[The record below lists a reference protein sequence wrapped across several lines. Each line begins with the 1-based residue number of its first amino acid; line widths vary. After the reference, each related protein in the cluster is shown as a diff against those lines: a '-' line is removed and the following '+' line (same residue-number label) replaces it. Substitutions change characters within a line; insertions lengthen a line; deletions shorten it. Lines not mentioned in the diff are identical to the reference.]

1 MSRFVHLHLHTNYS
15 LLDGAINIK
24 ELARYLKETDM
35 KKCAITDHGAMFGVV
50 KFYKEMKHNGIKP
63 IIGCECYTTRGSR
76 FERAPENNHLVLLC
90 QDKEGYKNLSRLVTQ
105 AYTEGFYYK
114 PRMDRDLLEKHSKG
128 LIALSACLKG
138 EIASLLLQNRDEEA
152 KSTARWYRDL
162 FDGRFYLEMQ
172 DNGIEEQYLVNEKI
186 VQLSMELNIPLVAT
200 NDCHYINKKDAFVQ
214 DVLVCVST
222 KKTLDD
228 PNRMKMSTNEFYVK
242 TADEMM
248 QGYFK
253 EYPQAIANTL
263 KIADQCEF
271 SFKTGVHYLPVMGK
285 NEDESARIIEE
296 KSAEG
301 LKKKTFPV
309 ERKEEY
315 DARLKHE
322 LSIIQKMGYSSY
334 YLIVADFIEWARA
347 NNVPVG
353 PGRGSGAASLVAYC
367 LGITNLDPIRYDL
380 IFERFLNPERV
391 SLPDFDIDFCSRRRE
406 DVYNYLVGRYG
417 QDYVTRIATFG
428 FLKAKSAIKDI
439 GRVLGYSVKE
449 TQDISDLV
457 PFLDY
462 DKGENLR
469 DAVEKEPALK
479 RLVKDDPRI
488 GKLVE
493 LAEAIEGSVRNYG
506 VHAGGVIISSI
517 PVLDIVPLIPADDVI
532 ATQFDM
538 KDVEEVGLVKFDLL
552 AIETLTIID
561 DAVQYIKRFKDAAFD
576 IDKMS
581 LDDPN
586 IYNMLASGDTVGVF
600 QLESPGM
607 QKLLRNLKPDC
618 FEDVIAVNAL
628 YRPGP
633 LEGGMVDQF
642 INRKHGR
649 EEIEYPFA
657 ELEPILKE
665 TYGIIVYQ
673 EQVQR
678 IASTLA
684 GYTMGEADLLRRA
697 MGKKKAK
704 EMEEQKVRFLDGA
717 KKNGHDLKK
726 ADELFEL
733 MAKFAGYG
741 FNKAHAAVYAFNAYV
756 TAYLKYYY
764 PVEFLSSLL
773 TSKMNKDFEA
783 ADLYISDALA
793 HGIKLLPPDVNES
806 VLLFEPRGKCIRFGF
821 GGIKNVGS
829 AAINAIM
836 EERGNNGLFK
846 TFYDFC
852 LRVDTRK
859 VSKKTIECLVKAGAF
874 DSFGMERGL
883 LFSNI
888 EKFTDEADH
897 TRKEKESGQ
906 FNLFGDASKCET
918 KDTDVLDK
926 TKATWTKA
934 ELLAYEKEMVGF
946 YVSSHP
952 MDNYDKLLRAACV
965 PEVFSIQ
972 QMPADNYLIA
982 AGIITLQREIATE
995 RGVFAVFSLQ
1005 DKTGSV
1011 ELVAYSDVY
1020 KEMQK
1025 KGSFSGKPVVC
1036 KCRVSDNA
1044 GKNKLILENIKELED
1059 KDFSLSLKF
1068 NGPAFSKEKAEQIKN
1083 MIRSGSGQVNVTM
1096 ELVFPNEGAVELDL
1110 GKTELSIGNSLYDS
1124 IRKGPKKD
1132 AGARW
1137 HIDF

>member
-63 IIGCECYTTRGSR
+63 IIGCECYTTKGSR
-76 FERAPENNHLVLLC
+76 FERVADSNHLVLLC
-90 QDKEGYKNLSRLVTQ
+90 QDKEGYKNLSRLVTH

-114 PRMDRDLLEKHSKG
+114 PRMDKELLEKYSKG

-138 EIASLLLQNRDEEA
+138 EIASLILEGREEEA
-152 KSTARWYRDL
+152 KKTAKWYKDV
-162 FDGRFYLEMQ
+162 FDGRFYLELQ
-172 DNGIEEQYLVNEKI
+172 DNGIDEQYLVNEKI
-186 VQLSMELNIPLVAT
+186 VQIGMELDIPLVAT

-248 QGYFK
+248 QGFFK
-253 EYPQAIANTL
+253 EYPQAISNTL

-271 SFKTGVHYLPVMGK
+271 SFKTGIHYLPVMGK
-285 NEDESARIIEE
+285 TENESASTIEKEAQKGLE
-296 KSAEG
+296 KKDIPLE
-301 LKKKTFPV
+301 KQ
-309 ERKEEY
+309 KEY
-315 DARLKHE
+315 QDRLQHE
-322 LSIIQKMGYSSY
+322 LDIIQKMGYSSY
-334 YLIVADFIEWARA
+334 YLIVTDFIAWARQ
-347 NNVPVG
+347 NSVPVG

-367 LGITNLDPIRYDL
+367 LGITNLDPIKYDL

-391 SLPDFDIDFCSRRRE
+391 SLPDFDIDFCSRKRE

-439 GRVLGYSVKE
+439 GRVLGYPVQKA
-449 TQDISDLV
+449 QDVSNLV
-457 PFLDY
+457 PLLDY
-462 DKGENLR
+462 DKGENLK
-469 DAVEKEPALK
+469 DAVEKEPALR
-479 RLVKDDPRI
+479 RLVNEDPSI
-488 GKLVE
+488 AKLVE
-493 LAEAIEGSVRNYG
+493 LASSIEGSVRNYG

-561 DAVQYIKRFKDAAFD
+561 DAVQYIKRFKDPNFD
-576 IDKMS
+576 IEKMP

-586 IYNMLASGDTVGVF
+586 IFQMLAHGDTIGIF

-618 FEDVIAVNAL
+618 FEDIIAVNAL

-649 EEIEYPFA
+649 EEIEYPFK
-657 ELEPILKE
+657 ELESILKE

-684 GYTMGEADLLRRA
+684 GYSMGEADLLRRA

-704 EMEEQKVRFLDGA
+704 EMEEQKARFLDGA
-717 KKNGHDLKK
+717 QKNGHDLKR

-773 TSKMNKDFEA
+773 TSKMNKDFDSSE
-783 ADLYISDALA
+783 LYISDALA

-806 VLLFEPRGKCIRFGF
+806 VLLFEPRGKAIRFGF

-829 AAINAIM
+829 ASISAIM
-836 EERGNNGLFK
+836 EERGTNGLFK
-846 TFYDFC
+846 SFFDFC
-852 LRVDTRK
+852 FRVDTRK
-859 VSKKTIECLVKAGAF
+859 VNKKTIECLVKAGAF
-874 DSFGMERGL
+874 DCFGIERGL
-883 LFSNI
+883 LYSNI
-888 EKFTDEADH
+888 DKFMDEAEH
-897 TRKEKESGQ
+897 ARKEKESGQ
-906 FNLFGDASKCET
+906 FNLFGDAT
-918 KDTDVLDK
+918 KTGKNDTDILDK
-926 TKATWTKA
+926 NRSTWTKA
-934 ELLAYEKEMVGF
+934 ELLSYEKEIVGF

-952 MDNYDKLLRAACV
+952 MEVYEELLRASCV
-965 PEVFSIQ
+965 PEIFSIQ
-972 QMPADNYLIA
+972 QMPSDNSLIA
-982 AGIITLQREIATE
+982 AGIITLQREIAGE

-1005 DKTGSV
+1005 DKTGSI
-1011 ELVAYSDVY
+1011 ELVAYSSVY
-1020 KEMQK
+1020 EEMK
-1025 KGSFSGKPVVC
+1025 RKGSFNEKPVIC

-1044 GKNKLILENIKELED
+1044 GKNKLILENIKEIED

-1068 NGPAFSKEKAEQIKN
+1068 NGTSLSKDDINELSKKLEV
-1083 MIRSGSGQVNVTM
+1083 GTGNVSVSM
-1096 ELVFPNEGAVELDL
+1096 ELVFPNEGAVEFEL
-1110 GKTELSIGNSLYDS
+1110 GKIKIATGKKIYDN
-1124 IRKGPKKD
+1124 IRKEHKKD
-1132 AGARW
+1132 ARAKW

>member
-63 IIGCECYTTRGSR
+63 IIGCECYTTKGSR
-76 FERAPENNHLVLLC
+76 FERVADSNHLVLLC
-90 QDKEGYKNLSRLVTQ
+90 KDKEGYKNLSRLVTQ

-114 PRMDRDLLEKHSKG
+114 PRMDRELLEKYSKG
-128 LIALSACLKG
+128 LIALSGCLKG
-138 EIASLLLQNRDEEA
+138 EIASFIMQGRDEEA

-162 FDGRFYLEMQ
+162 FDGNFYLEMQ
-172 DNGIEEQYLVNEKI
+172 DNGIDEQYLVNEKL
-186 VQLSMELNIPLVAT
+186 VQISMELNIPLVAT

-214 DVLVCVST
+214 DVLVCAST

-248 QGYFK
+248 QGFFK
-253 EYPQAIANTL
+253 EYPQAIENTL

-285 NEDESARIIEE
+285 NEDESAKTIEIDAAKGLENKNIPEE
-296 KSAEG
+296 KQQEYQ
-301 LKKKTFPV
+301 
-309 ERKEEY
+309 ERL
-315 DARLKHE
+315 RHE
-322 LSIIQKMGYSSY
+322 LNIIQNMGYSSY
-334 YLIVADFIEWARA
+334 YLIVADFIAWARK
-347 NNVPVG
+347 NSVPVG

-391 SLPDFDIDFCSRRRE
+391 SLPDFDIDFCSRKRE
-406 DVYNYLVGRYG
+406 DVYNYLVEHYG

-428 FLKAKSAIKDI
+428 FLKARSAIKAI
-439 GRVLGYSVKE
+439 GRVLGYSVQE
-449 TQDISDLV
+449 VQEISNLV

-462 DKGENLR
+462 DKGENLK
-469 DAVEKEPALK
+469 DAIEKEPELK
-479 RLVKDDPRI
+479 RRIKDNPRI
-488 GKLVE
+488 AKLVD
-493 LAEAIEGSVRNYG
+493 LAQAIEGSVSNYG

-552 AIETLTIID
+552 AIETLTIIED
-561 DAVQYIKRFKDAAFD
+561 SVQYIKKFKNAALD
-576 IDKMS
+576 VNKIP

-586 IYNMLASGDTVGVF
+586 IFEMLSRGDTVGVF

-607 QKLLRNLKPDC
+607 QKLLRNLGPDC

-649 EEIEYPFA
+649 EEIEYPFK
-657 ELEPILKE
+657 ELEGILKE

-684 GYTMGEADLLRRA
+684 GYSMGEADLLRRA

-704 EMEEQKVRFLDGA
+704 EMDEQKARFLEGA
-717 KKNGHDLKK
+717 QKNGHNVKK

-764 PVEFLSSLL
+764 PVEFLSALL
-773 TSKMNKDFEA
+773 TSKMNKDFDSS
-783 ADLYISDALA
+783 DLYISDAQA
-793 HGIKLLPPDVNES
+793 HGIKLLSPDVNES
-806 VLLFEPRGKCIRFGF
+806 VLLFEPSGQAIRFGF

-829 AAINAIM
+829 AAIGCIL
-836 EERGNNGLFK
+836 EERAANGLFK
-846 TFYDFC
+846 SFYDFC
-852 LRVDTRK
+852 KRVDTRK
-859 VSKKTIECLVKAGAF
+859 VSKKTIECLIKVGAF
-874 DSFGMERGL
+874 DCFGMDRGL

-888 EKFTDEADH
+888 ENFMNKADH
-897 TRKEKESGQ
+897 ARKEKESGQ
-906 FNLFGDASKCET
+906 FNLFLDGAKTEVKDLDILDISKP
-918 KDTDVLDK
+918 K
-926 TKATWTKA
+926 WTKS
-934 ELLAYEKEMVGF
+934 ELLEYEKELAGF

-952 MDNYDKLLRAACV
+952 MDEYSDVLRASCV
-965 PEVFSIQ
+965 PEIFSIQ
-972 QMPADNYLIA
+972 HMPSDNYIIA
-982 AGIITLQREIATE
+982 AGVVNLLREIPSD
-995 RGVFAVFSLQ
+995 RGVFAIFSLQ
-1005 DKTGSV
+1005 DKTGTV

-1020 KEMQK
+1020 KDIQR
-1025 KGSFSGKPVVC
+1025 KGTIYGKPVLC
-1036 KCRVSDNA
+1036 KCRVSDKG
-1044 GKNKLILENIKELED
+1044 GKNNLILENIKEIED
-1059 KDFSLSLKF
+1059 GDFKLNIKF
-1068 NGPAFSKEKAEQIKN
+1068 NGNGFSKEKASQMRDLIKTAV
-1083 MIRSGSGQVNVTM
+1083 GNVKISM
-1096 ELVFPNEGAVELDL
+1096 ELFFPNEGCVEFDV
-1110 GKTELSIGNSLYDS
+1110 GKTDMSVGKNIYDLL
-1124 IRKGPKKD
+1124 KKSQKKE

-1137 HIDF
+1137 SIDF